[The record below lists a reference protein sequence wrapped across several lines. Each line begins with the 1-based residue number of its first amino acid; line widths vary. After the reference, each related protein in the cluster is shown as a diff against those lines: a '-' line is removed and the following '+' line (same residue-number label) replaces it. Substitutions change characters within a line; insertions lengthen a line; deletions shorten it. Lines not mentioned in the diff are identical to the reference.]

1 MSKTVKIV
9 LAVVAV
15 LIVIY
20 IYYRWNAKKK
30 AAAKN
35 VVTGERVGVD
45 TTMRVDRQGG
55 PGTPSEGPVRIG

>member
-1 MSKTVKIV
+1 MSKTLKIV

-35 VVTGERVGVD
+35 IVTSPTAAVNTTKAQTPGGANVV
-45 TTMRVDRQGG
+45 
-55 PGTPSEGPVRIG
+55 SEGPVTV